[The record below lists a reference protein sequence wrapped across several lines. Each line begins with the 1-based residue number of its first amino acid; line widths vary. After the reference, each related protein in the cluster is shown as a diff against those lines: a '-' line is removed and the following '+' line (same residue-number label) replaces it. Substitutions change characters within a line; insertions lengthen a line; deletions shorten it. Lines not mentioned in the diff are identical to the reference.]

1 MKNSNT
7 MPTEVAYVKG
17 HNMSDKIKSD
27 DIVIHAT
34 NMLTNETYHW
44 IYPQSKMD
52 EMSKVDLGTHAH
64 KIAKLMEIATTMS
77 GQEEID
83 YMHIAGYTVA
93 EYINSSKSY
102 EISSQLSNHN
112 AYYVAVEYTPKG
124 DTCCRILGSCN
135 VETVAESTSTGLA
148 QVMGMS
154 RMSGHVKP
162 HNSGN
167 RYTIMLDKLTPGTRT
182 SYGPAVSTKV
192 GRNAPCPCGSGKK
205 SKKCCH

>member
-1 MKNSNT
+1 MENSNT
-7 MPTEVAYVKG
+7 IPTEVAYVKG

-27 DIVIHAT
+27 EIVIHAT

-52 EMSKVDLGTHAH
+52 ELSKVDLGTHAH
-64 KIAKLMEIATTMS
+64 KIAKMMEIATTMS

-83 YMHIAGYTVA
+83 YMHVAGLTVA
-93 EYINSSKSY
+93 EYINSSKTY
-102 EISSQLSNHN
+102 EMARRVGQN
-112 AYYVAVEYTPKG
+112 AYYVAVEYVPNG
-124 DTCCRILGSCN
+124 DTCCRILGAGN
-135 VETVAESTSTGLA
+135 VETVTESTSTGLA
-148 QVMGMS
+148 KVIGMS
-154 RMSGHVKP
+154 RMQGHVKP
-162 HNSGN
+162 HSSGN
-167 RYTIMLDKLTPGTRT
+167 RYTIMLDKLTAGTRT